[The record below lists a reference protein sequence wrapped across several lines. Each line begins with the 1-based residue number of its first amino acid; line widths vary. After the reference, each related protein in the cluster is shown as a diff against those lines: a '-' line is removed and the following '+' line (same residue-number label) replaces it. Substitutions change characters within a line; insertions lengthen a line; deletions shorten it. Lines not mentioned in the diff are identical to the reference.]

1 MQETPQIAKIG
12 EVIENRTKIEKYFAK
27 DMSLVKKR
35 LMVVMVEVVM
45 MVMVV
50 LMVVVLQ
57 LLCLSCVSYLQI
69 IG

>member
-1 MQETPQIAKIG
+1 M
-12 EVIENRTKIEKYFAK
+12 KYFAK
-27 DMSLVKKR
+27 DMPLVDKR

-57 LLCLSCVSYLQI
+57 LYVCLVCHISRSLADCLTDTVRLLASCT
-69 IG
+69 